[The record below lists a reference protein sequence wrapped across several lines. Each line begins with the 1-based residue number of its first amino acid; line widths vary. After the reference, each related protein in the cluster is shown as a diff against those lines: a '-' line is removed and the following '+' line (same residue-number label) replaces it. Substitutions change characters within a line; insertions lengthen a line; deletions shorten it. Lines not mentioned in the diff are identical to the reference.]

1 MDCQGPSADGR
12 DEFLIITRKT
22 RMSSKEAKRRAEQRR
37 MTLTVNE
44 TAKRLG
50 IGRNQA
56 YEAIKRGEIPV
67 IRIGRRLL
75 VPETA
80 LDRMINADAA

>member
-1 MDCQGPSADGR
+1 
-12 DEFLIITRKT
+12 
-22 RMSSKEAKRRAEQRR
+22 MSSKEAKPRAEQRR